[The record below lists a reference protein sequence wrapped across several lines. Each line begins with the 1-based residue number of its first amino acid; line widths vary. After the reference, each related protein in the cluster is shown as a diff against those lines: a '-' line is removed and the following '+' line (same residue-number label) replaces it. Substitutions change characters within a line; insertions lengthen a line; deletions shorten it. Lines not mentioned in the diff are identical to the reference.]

1 MLIAIEGIDGCGKGT
16 QTRLLV
22 ERAAARGLEFATFSF
37 PRYGTN
43 AYAQTIARYLNGE
56 FGDVNSVPPEFAALL
71 YAGDR
76 LAARDELTTACDAAH
91 AVICDRYVPSN
102 LAHQAA
108 KLPASRRGEFIR
120 WLCGIEYGI
129 HRLPRPD
136 RVVYLKLPVELAA
149 RLVQQKARRAYT
161 PLSADIHESDTA
173 YLRAC
178 QEVYD
183 ALSHTASAA
192 ADEADDEV
200 SRWLTIDCLDSSG
213 ELLDPETISERI
225 WTQLEASLAGFGK
238 SAI

>member
-22 ERAAARGLEFATFSF
+22 ERAAKLGLNFATFSF

-43 AYAQTIARYLNGE
+43 AYALTIARYLNGE
-56 FGDVNSVPPEFAALL
+56 FGGVNSVPPEFAALL

-76 LAARDELTTACDAAH
+76 LAARDELLRAYETAD

-108 KLPASRRGEFIR
+108 KLPADRRPEFLD
-120 WLCGIEYGI
+120 WLCEIEYGI

-136 RVVYLKLPVELAA
+136 AVVYLKLPVETAAALVRQKSRRDYTALA
-149 RLVQQKARRAYT
+149 
-161 PLSADIHESDTA
+161 ADIHESDTS

-178 QEVYD
+178 QEVYNS
-183 ALSHTASAA
+183 LAA
-192 ADEADDEV
+192 ADPAH
-200 SRWLTIDCLDSSG
+200 WLTIDCLDAGGALLAPAAISAALWSSVA
-213 ELLDPETISERI
+213 
-225 WTQLEASLAGFGK
+225 WTSVHAAADAK
-238 SAI
+238 